1 MCRACIR
8 TNPIEKKKI
17 DPLLSSVVVAAA
29 LIFSSFIL
37 VSHRSSLMPGSFFLF
52 VSGRSVYTR
61 IHLAV
66 NFDLEPIAVVIIA
79 IISQRQA
86 PFRPSH
92 PSAFPKILLHHRP
105 RSSPPSIDIATSVPA
120 SIAIFITNS
129 IYFQHHGHHRDHGHD
144 QIHQPP

>member
-105 RSSPPSIDIATSVPA
+105 RSSPLSIDITTTTTVSFVANFVHLE
-120 SIAIFITNS
+120 
-129 IYFQHHGHHRDHGHD
+129 HHGHHRYHGRD